1 MQFLSTHPLGISD
14 ITREEVRHL
23 LCNLE
28 SNFMKHYQLQ
38 SKNLMLILS
47 PRFWGQRKEMH
58 ISTGPL
64 ALYGNLTRFFSLS
77 CSSTSTETILNLFHF
92 SWALDFSNTLLP
104 LNFQQL
110 LLILLESSAVDLNK
124 QFFTQFLH
132 LQQSKKH
139 KSSKSMFLKNITDH
153 FTSLLKKFQQL
164 PLLNRQSSWHSSH
177 LQHQLTILSL
187 LSDIH
192 CFHQQCFP
200 TSEKLHAIVFGI
212 VIPLSFMSS
221 STEIPLTL
229 QDLFSLQN
237 FT

>member
-1 MQFLSTHPLGISD
+1 
-14 ITREEVRHL
+14 
-23 LCNLE
+23 
-28 SNFMKHYQLQ
+28 
-38 SKNLMLILS
+38 
-47 PRFWGQRKEMH
+47 
-58 ISTGPL
+58 
-64 ALYGNLTRFFSLS
+64 
-77 CSSTSTETILNLFHF
+77 
-92 SWALDFSNTLLP
+92 
-104 LNFQQL
+104 
-110 LLILLESSAVDLNK
+110 
-124 QFFTQFLH
+124 
-132 LQQSKKH
+132 
-139 KSSKSMFLKNITDH
+139 MFLKNITDH

-200 TSEKLHAIVFGI
+200 TSEKLHAIVFGM

-237 FT
+237 FTWYCFPMILLICNSLLLILIVIFMYLTITFLQSSIFYLCTSMKTPMKKGKWSTYLEILPTMSMGDLCLTVQYNELV